1 MLVFLGNIHRK
12 EILIKNKI
20 CKKILLT
27 GGTCAG
33 KTDSLPFI
41 KEYFSKQGYDVYIV
55 NEIATMLILGGITA
69 PKVGESNFQ
78 ELLIK
83 MQLETEKIYERAIEL
98 SINNKNLIIYDR
110 GPIDAMMYLDRTELE
125 KILNKFNTTY
135 DRVLNNYDGIIH
147 METVAKGLPELYTFN
162 NKARRDEGNDTINID
177 NKILEAYKTHPKRF
191 IINSCEDFKDKIKK
205 LIEKMEE
212 IL

>member
-1 MLVFLGNIHRK
+1 M
-12 EILIKNKI
+12 KNKI

-191 IINSCEDFKDKIKK
+191 IITRCEDFKDKIKK

>member
-12 EILIKNKI
+12 EIPMKNKI

-33 KTDSLPFI
+33 KTESLSFI

-55 NEIATMLILGGITA
+55 NETATMLILGGITA

-98 SINNKNLIIYDR
+98 SINNKNLII
-110 GPIDAMMYLDRTELE
+110 
-125 KILNKFNTTY
+125 
-135 DRVLNNYDGIIH
+135 
-147 METVAKGLPELYTFN
+147 
-162 NKARRDEGNDTINID
+162 
-177 NKILEAYKTHPKRF
+177 
-191 IINSCEDFKDKIKK
+191 
-205 LIEKMEE
+205 
-212 IL
+212 

>member
-1 MLVFLGNIHRK
+1 M
-12 EILIKNKI
+12 KNKI

-33 KTDSLPFI
+33 KTESLPFI
-41 KEYFSKQGYDVYIV
+41 KEYFSKQGYDVYVV
-55 NEIATMLILGGITA
+55 NETATMLILGGITA

-78 ELLIK
+78 ELIIK

-191 IINSCEDFKDKIKK
+191 IINSYEDFKDKIKK

>member
-1 MLVFLGNIHRK
+1 M
-12 EILIKNKI
+12 KNKI

-177 NKILEAYKTHPKRF
+177 NKILESYKTHPKRF
-191 IINSCEDFKDKIKK
+191 IINSCVDFKDKIKK

>member
-1 MLVFLGNIHRK
+1 M
-12 EILIKNKI
+12 KNKI

-33 KTDSLPFI
+33 KTESLPFI
-41 KEYFSKQGYDVYIV
+41 KEYFSKLGYDVYIV
-55 NEIATMLILGGITA
+55 NETATMLILGGITA

-83 MQLETEKIYERAIEL
+83 MQLETEKIYERAIKL
-98 SINNKNLIIYDR
+98 SRNNKNLIIYDR
-110 GPIDAMMYLDRTELE
+110 GPIDAMMYLDKTELE

-135 DRVLNNYDGIIH
+135 DKVLNNYDAIIH
-147 METVAKGLPELYTFN
+147 METVAKMLPELYTFDN
-162 NKARRDEGNDTINID
+162 NKARRDEGNNTINID
-177 NKILEAYKTHPKRF
+177 NKILEAYKIHHKRL
-191 IINSCEDFKDKIKK
+191 IINSCEDFKDKINN

>member
-1 MLVFLGNIHRK
+1 M
-12 EILIKNKI
+12 KNKI

-191 IINSCEDFKDKIKK
+191 IINSC
-205 LIEKMEE
+205 
-212 IL
+212 

>member
-12 EILIKNKI
+12 EILMKNKI

-191 IINSCEDFKDKIKK
+191 IINSCEDLKDKIKK

>member
-1 MLVFLGNIHRK
+1 M
-12 EILIKNKI
+12 KNKI

-33 KTDSLPFI
+33 KTESLPFI
-41 KEYFSKQGYDVYIV
+41 KEYFSKQGYDVYVV
-55 NEIATMLILGGITA
+55 NETATMLILGGITA

-191 IINSCEDFKDKIKK
+191 IINSCEDFNDKIKK

>member
-1 MLVFLGNIHRK
+1 M
-12 EILIKNKI
+12 KNKI

-55 NEIATMLILGGITA
+55 NEIATMLILGEITA

-191 IINSCEDFKDKIKK
+191 IINSCVKILRTK
-205 LIEKMEE
+205 
-212 IL
+212 

>member
-12 EILIKNKI
+12 EIPMKNKI

-33 KTDSLPFI
+33 KTESLSFI

-55 NEIATMLILGGITA
+55 NETATMLILGGITA

-191 IINSCEDFKDKIKK
+191 IINSYEDFKDKIKK